1 MTFALDFTKIALKI
15 STCSLSS
22 SLGGTYSVDIFGCLK
37 IRELK
42 RVYIFAA
49 KKFPMC
55 RSKRGTYEYLNGTL
69 HNVKTSFHRVSVEE
83 FTKDGDTSLCMFLVD
98 I

>member
-1 MTFALDFTKIALKI
+1 MTFALAFTKITLKI
-15 STCSLSS
+15 SASSLSS

-42 RVYIFAA
+42 HVYIFLA
-49 KKFPMC
+49 KKFLVC
-55 RSKRGTYEYLNGTL
+55 RSKCSTYEYLYGTL
-69 HNVKTSFHRVSVEE
+69 HNVKTSFHRVLVEE

>member
-1 MTFALDFTKIALKI
+1 MTFALAFTKIALKI
-15 STCSLSS
+15 SASSLSS

-42 RVYIFAA
+42 HVYIFAA
-49 KKFPMC
+49 KIFPIC
-55 RSKRGTYEYLNGTL
+55 RSKHGTYEYLNGTL

-83 FTKDGDTSLCMFLVD
+83 FTKDGNTYLCMFLVD